1 MKVESLILV
10 RIEPLFYKTLK
21 CPKSIKYLRIGVGAM
36 SGSLKETVNR
46 LQELEKQ
53 KLQLQAEVEELRK
66 MAEAKAS
73 ALSSEI
79 SSLREEIN
87 SLKLLMAEDS
97 SQTTTQPPPEEKVS
111 TLSGFIEKT
120 CERLNQ
126 LGNQVFSGSPYKQ
139 NFDKWMAD
147 TRETIAI
154 FMANYPVIDDQFIK
168 EQAKTLRE
176 IESLLSQ
183 KKVEESNIEALN
195 KKLVEKNQ
203 LLQET
208 EKEYQQKS
216 TELNAKRN
224 VEVEPLTNRIRDLE
238 KEIQSQEDSIKRK
251 ILLKT
256 PGRLPQ
262 AKQNLKSAKDELDS
276 AMQNLNSEQD
286 KLRVEYE
293 SKKKAILEEIG
304 RLSGEVER
312 IKTDTTIEARRNAC
326 KLLVKAVNG
335 LVERNAAI
343 T

>member
-1 MKVESLILV
+1 M
-10 RIEPLFYKTLK
+10 
-21 CPKSIKYLRIGVGAM
+21 RIGVGEM

-53 KLQLQAEVEELRK
+53 KLQLQAEVEELKK
-66 MAEAKAS
+66 MAEAKAT
-73 ALSSEI
+73 ALSNEI

-87 SLKLLMAEDS
+87 SLKSLMAENT
-97 SQTTTQPPPEEKVS
+97 SQTTTTQPQPEDKVT
-111 TLSGFIEKT
+111 TLSGLVEKT
-120 CERLNQ
+120 CEKLNQ
-126 LGNQVFSGSPYKQ
+126 LSNQVFSGSPYRQ

-147 TRETIAI
+147 TRETLAI

-195 KKLVEKNQ
+195 KKLAENNQ

-216 TELNAKRN
+216 AELNAKRN

-276 AMQNLNSEQD
+276 AMQNLNSEQE
-286 KLRVEYE
+286 KLRNEYE
-293 SKKKAILEEIG
+293 DKKRGIMYEGE
-304 RLSGEVER
+304 RLSRDLER
-312 IKTDTTIEARRNAC
+312 LKIDTSMEARQVAC
-326 KLLVKAVNG
+326 KSLANSVDG
-335 LVERNAAI
+335 LVQRNSSI